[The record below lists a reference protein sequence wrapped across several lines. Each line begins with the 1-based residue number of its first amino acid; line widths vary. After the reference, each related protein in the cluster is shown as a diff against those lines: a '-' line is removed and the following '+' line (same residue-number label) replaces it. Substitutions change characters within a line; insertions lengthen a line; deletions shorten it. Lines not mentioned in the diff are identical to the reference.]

1 MDTFIKTWLLVS
13 TLVAV
18 LGLVPLTGLSA
29 QEGSDAGELSAPIGF
44 VEIDGVGRFD
54 IHPISEDMT
63 RNDASRI
70 RIEGS
75 KPVAHWQGGMTEG
88 KGGKIVIF
96 ALSATGDP
104 TRSSVL
110 VEFFLS
116 DDRTDLERIQSRGIQ
131 LNGGLSGGK
140 YEWTQ
145 HFGNKVTLEELS
157 VEGNGPVT
165 LKLRFDGTATRRY
178 SSGSPPPSEVPMKG
192 VLEVTGVPYRP
203 LR

>member
-1 MDTFIKTWLLVS
+1 MKRLNRSGRTLCSLLV
-13 TLVAV
+13 LLGVA
-18 LGLVPLTGLSA
+18 LSSGLRA
-29 QEGSDAGELSAPIGF
+29 QDTTATDPIGF

-54 IHPISEDMT
+54 IHPVAEGMT

-70 RIEGS
+70 RYAGS
-75 KPVAHWQGGMTEG
+75 NSVAHWHGGTTEG
-88 KGGKIVIF
+88 QGGKIVIF
-96 ALSATGDP
+96 ALSATDDP

-140 YEWTQ
+140 YEWMQ

-157 VEGNGPVT
+157 VEGNGPMT

-178 SSGSPPPSEVPMKG
+178 HSGSPPPGEVPMKG
-192 VLEVTGVPYRP
+192 VLEVKGIPYRP
-203 LR
+203 L